1 MQDYNERREF
11 TQKPG
16 CGSHLG
22 GCLPCP
28 HPPVALQQRVSKHGP
43 WISITWEHRRNASSR
58 SHPRS
63 TQSESAGWAS
73 QPSAF
78 SCVVCPSEFR
88 PVKRSSMGTNIYILL
103 QRCSSQYYLYRTKQ
117 KSGRTQI
124 ARSIG

>member
-16 CGSHLG
+16 RGSHFR

-28 HPPVALQQRVSKHGP
+28 HLPIVLQQRVSKRGP
-43 WISITWEHRRNASSR
+43 SISITWEHRRNASSR

-63 TQSESAGWAS
+63 TQSESRVWAS

-78 SCVVCPSEFR
+78 SCVVCPSEFSPMKR
-88 PVKRSSMGTNIYILL
+88 PSMGTNIYVLL

-117 KSGRTQI
+117 KSGTTQI
-124 ARSIG
+124 AKSIG